1 MHHCIAY
8 TDDSMRKFFHRVQH
22 APWFKNT
29 LFVILAD
36 HTSELAEAS
45 SINARGLFE
54 IPILFYHP
62 SDPNLHGVDSTHV
75 VQQTDILPSIL
86 GYLNDPTP
94 CLAFGGN
101 IFAPREKTF
110 AFNYFD
116 PVWQL
121 YQDGW
126 LLQFDGERTVG
137 FYDYVHDT
145 YMKQNLVDTRP
156 EQADMERLIKA
167 LIQQY
172 MNLVSDNRLT
182 AE

>member
-1 MHHCIAY
+1 MDNFSVNANLRF
-8 TDDSMRKFFHRVQH
+8 DVSSDV
-22 APWFKNT
+22 AGT
-29 LFVILAD
+29 LRR
-36 HTSELAEAS
+36 T
-45 SINARGLFE
+45 
-54 IPILFYHP
+54 
-62 SDPNLHGVDSTHV
+62 
-75 VQQTDILPSIL
+75 
-86 GYLNDPTP
+86 
-94 CLAFGGN
+94 
-101 IFAPREKTF
+101 REKTF

-172 MNLVSDNRLT
+172 MNRVSDNRLT

>member
-1 MHHCIAY
+1 MDNFSVNANLRF
-8 TDDSMRKFFHRVQH
+8 DVSSDV
-22 APWFKNT
+22 AGT
-29 LFVILAD
+29 LRR
-36 HTSELAEAS
+36 T
-45 SINARGLFE
+45 
-54 IPILFYHP
+54 
-62 SDPNLHGVDSTHV
+62 
-75 VQQTDILPSIL
+75 
-86 GYLNDPTP
+86 
-94 CLAFGGN
+94 
-101 IFAPREKTF
+101 REKTF

-172 MNLVSDNRLT
+172 MNRMNGNRLT
-182 AE
+182 VQ